1 AEEAGL
7 IWALGD
13 FVLRRACRDAT
24 SWPPEVRVA
33 VNLSPLQFRCGNV
46 QGMVRDALESTGLAP
61 GRLELEITESLFLD
75 RTNQVLD
82 TLAELRQLGT
92 RIAMD
97 DFGTG
102 YSSLGYLCSF
112 PFDKIKIDRSFVQGI
127 ASNVEKQAVVRAIVG
142 LGETLGKTTTAEGIE
157 TDEELA
163 CLRAIGCEQG
173 QGFLFSAARPQ
184 EALLPFLVKRK
195 PKPKRVA

>member
-1 AEEAGL
+1 
-7 IWALGD
+7 
-13 FVLRRACRDAT
+13 
-24 SWPPEVRVA
+24 
-33 VNLSPLQFRCGNV
+33 V
-46 QGMVRDALESTGLAP
+46 QGALATTGLAP
-61 GRLELEITESLFLD
+61 DRLELEITESLFLE
-75 RTNQVLD
+75 RSNLVLD
-82 TLAELRQLGT
+82 TLADLRKLGT

-127 ASNVEKQAVVRAIVG
+127 ADNVEKKAVVRAIVG

-157 TDEELA
+157 TDAELA

-173 QGFLFSAARPQ
+173 QGYLFSKARPQ
-184 EALLPFLVKRK
+184 EAFLPYLAKRR